1 MKHCW
6 RVFWDTI
13 VSFFELVQ
21 RLVELAH
28 AGIDSVEKS
37 LDEPDEKPTAA
48 RVVRKR
54 TTKS

>member
-6 RVFWDTI
+6 RVFWDTV
-13 VSFFELVQ
+13 VSLVELIQ

-37 LDEPDEKPTAA
+37 LDEPDEEPKAP

>member
-6 RVFWDTI
+6 KVFWTTI

-28 AGIDSVEKS
+28 AAIDSVEKS
-37 LDEPDEKPTAA
+37 LDEPDEPQPEA

>member
-6 RVFWDTI
+6 KVFWTTI

-37 LDEPDEKPTAA
+37 LDEPDEEPTAS

>member
-6 RVFWDTI
+6 RVFWTTV
-13 VSFFELVQ
+13 VSFFELIQ

-28 AGIDSVEKS
+28 SAIDSVEKS
-37 LDEPDEKPTAA
+37 LDEPDEKPAAA

>member
-6 RVFWDTI
+6 KVFWTTI

-28 AGIDSVEKS
+28 AGIDSIEKS
-37 LDEPDEKPTAA
+37 LDEPDEPVEA

>member
-6 RVFWDTI
+6 RVFWTTV
-13 VSFFELVQ
+13 VSFFELIQ
-21 RLVELAH
+21 RAVELARR
-28 AGIDSVEKS
+28 AIDSVEKS
-37 LDEPDEKPTAA
+37 LDAPEEPQPEA

>member
-6 RVFWDTI
+6 KVFWATI

-37 LDEPDEKPTAA
+37 LDEPDEKPMAA

>member
-6 RVFWDTI
+6 KVFWTTI

-37 LDEPDEKPTAA
+37 LDEPDEEPKAT
-48 RVVRKR
+48 RVVRKH